1 MRAYD
6 IIKSKRDGQ
15 KLNKEE
21 IYFLVNGFVKG
32 EIADYQMSAFLM
44 AVYFQGLSD
53 EETAYL
59 TFAVRDSG
67 EKFTA
72 SKIHGIKADK
82 HSTGGVG
89 DKTSLVVMPIVASLG
104 VKVAKMSG
112 RGLGHTGGTV
122 DKLESIPNFKV
133 DLSHEEFIDAVNNIG
148 IAIIGQTKNLAPADK
163 LLYALRDVTATVDS
177 IPLICS
183 SIMGKKLTADDD
195 VIVLDVKVGSGA
207 FMKDIVSAK
216 NLAKLM
222 VETGKSAGKKTVAL
236 LTDMSQPLGYTI
248 GNALEVYEAIE
259 TLNGNGEKDFEE
271 LCLVLSANILSL
283 SGYGD
288 YSKCYKMA
296 KETIKNKTAY
306 NKFIEFVKM
315 QGGDLSNFNSI
326 EDIIKDSIVKE
337 VRSLTSGYIQE
348 INAEEYGLASLALG
362 AGRNKIDDKIDYSAG
377 IILKAKIGDKVEK
390 GQVLALTVS
399 RNATAHDIAKEKI
412 LFNTVIG
419 EEKSKAIKLI
429 KETIR

>member
-6 IIKSKRDGQ
+6 IIKKKRDGQ

-216 NLAKLM
+216 NLATLM

-259 TLNGNGEKDFEE
+259 TLNGKGEKDFEE

-296 KETIKNKTAY
+296 RETIKNKTAY

-362 AGRNKIDDKIDYSAG
+362 AGRNKLGDKIDYSAG

-429 KETIR
+429 KETVR